1 MGLNFMEKKVI
12 EEKVTSLLSQYG
24 YNPERDNYVDVVD
37 LVKKEGFSVG
47 NVLLADSDDGFL
59 AIRPTKNNY
68 EKIIG
73 VNANRSIELK
83 RFIIA
88 HEFAHSVL
96 HYESGQIFLHR
107 ENKKG
112 KDDEENDADYFAAAL
127 LMPLQSFKRV
137 YEQLK
142 VAELSENI
150 ICLNLATIYRVPTE
164 SVVRRIKEIV
174 VLA

>member
-12 EEKVTSLLSQYG
+12 EEKVTRLLSQNG
-24 YNPERDNYVDVVD
+24 YNPEKDNYVDIVD

-47 NVLLADSDDGFL
+47 NVLLSDSDDGFL
-59 AIRPTKNNY
+59 AIRPAKNTY

-73 VNANRSIELK
+73 VNATRSIELK

-112 KDDEENDADYFAAAL
+112 KDEEENDADYFAAAL
-127 LMPLQSFKRV
+127 LMPRRSFQRV

-142 VAELSENI
+142 AAELSESTI
-150 ICLNLATIYRVPTE
+150 RLNLAMIYGVPAE
-164 SVVRRIKEIV
+164 SVVRRIKEV
-174 VLA
+174 NSLV